1 MGTPTS
7 TPAQT
12 PTPTQTSTP
21 AHDDPAA
28 PGVPTPGVPEQSA
41 GELRTVG
48 SAPVAGRTMTVPR
61 LVDWLQSELLTVTR
75 PFAQDHERE
84 MRCEEY
90 VEGDRFLLRVE
101 LPGIDPERDVEL
113 TVSSGVLTVRAE
125 RRHERR
131 ERAHRSEF
139 FYGLLARTFVLPRG
153 ADENAVTATYR
164 DGVLEVRVPLGSTPA
179 RSVPVSRGPR

>member
-1 MGTPTS
+1 MTAPPTNPASMSPGDPGTPAATA
-7 TPAQT
+7 PA
-12 PTPTQTSTP
+12 
-21 AHDDPAA
+21 
-28 PGVPTPGVPEQSA
+28 VPKQGA
-41 GELRTVG
+41 GQLGTLG
-48 SAPVAGRTMTVPR
+48 SAAVGRTMTVPR
-61 LVDWLQSELLTVTR
+61 LVDWLQSELLTLTR

-90 VEGDRFLLRVE
+90 VEGDRFVLRVE

-113 TVSSGVLTVRAE
+113 TVSGGVLTVRAE
-125 RRHERR
+125 RRHVTR
-131 ERAHRSEF
+131 EHAHRSEF